1 MNSLCLCGCGEY
13 PKFGNKYVNG
23 HNNLKHGLQNT
34 RLYHIWEAT
43 KQRCYNSNNKRYKD
57 YGSRGIII
65 CNEWLEFI
73 PFRDWALGNGYKENL
88 QIDRKDTNGNYC
100 PENCHFITNM
110 ENQRNKRN
118 SKIKSLKIANE
129 IRELYIMEGWTQ
141 KQLAEK
147 YNVAQGFISRI
158 INNKIWKK

>member
-1 MNSLCLCGCGEY
+1 MNGQNLSLLEI
-13 PKFGNKYVNG
+13 G
-23 HNNLKHGLQNT
+23 H
-34 RLYHIWEAT
+34 
-43 KQRCYNSNNKRYKD
+43 
-57 YGSRGIII
+57 
-65 CNEWLEFI
+65 
-73 PFRDWALGNGYKENL
+73 WALGNGYKENL

-158 INNKIWKK
+158 INNKIWKKQ